1 MHSRRVM
8 DVKPLLRDAIRMIKD
23 AQDASY
29 AEFDVRLNNIET
41 LLWTVLEEVDELERA
56 KRHELLD
63 RMWGNPV

>member
-41 LLWTVLEEVDELERA
+41 LLWTVLEEVDEKER
-56 KRHELLD
+56 RS
-63 RMWGNPV
+63 WGNQF

>member
-41 LLWTVLEEVDELERA
+41 LLWTVLEEVDEWEYT
-56 KRHELLD
+56 KKKELLD
-63 RMWGNPV
+63 RMWGN